1 MEGIRLQKYMALCG
15 VASRRK
21 AELLISEGRAAVNG
35 AVITG
40 QGHLVQDGD
49 VVTVDGRVIEPEKNK
64 VYILLNKPRGVV
76 STANDESGRKTVL
89 HYVEGV
95 EERLYPVG
103 RLDYNTSGLIMLT
116 NDGEFT
122 KYMTHPSHNVG
133 KTYVLET
140 DRDVSAAD
148 IGRLVNGIDIGGYTT
163 ARAEASYLEGNNKK
177 AIRITIFE
185 GRNRQIR
192 RMMEALDYGVR
203 ALKRTCIGNICDKDL
218 REGEWRNLSK
228 DELRGLGYDIG
239 QRP

>member
-1 MEGIRLQKYMALCG
+1 MEGIRLQKYMAACG

-21 AELLISEGRAAVNG
+21 AELLINEGRVAVNG

-40 QGHLVQDGD
+40 QGHSVRDGD
-49 VVTVDGRVIEPEKNK
+49 VVTVDGRIITPEKNK

-89 HYVEGV
+89 DFVKGAQ
-95 EERLYPVG
+95 ERLYPVG

-116 NDGEFT
+116 NDGGFT

-133 KTYVLET
+133 KTYTVT
-140 DRDVSAAD
+140 ADRDVSAAD
-148 IGRLVNGIDIGGYTT
+148 IARLADGIDIGGYTT
-163 ARAEASYLEGNNKK
+163 AKAGVSYLERDNKRTIK
-177 AIRITIFE
+177 ITIFE
-185 GRNRQIR
+185 GRNRQVR

-203 ALKRTCIGNICDKDL
+203 SLRRTCIGNICDNDL
-218 REGEWRNLSK
+218 REGEWRNLSS
-228 DELRGLGYDIG
+228 DEIRGLGYDIE